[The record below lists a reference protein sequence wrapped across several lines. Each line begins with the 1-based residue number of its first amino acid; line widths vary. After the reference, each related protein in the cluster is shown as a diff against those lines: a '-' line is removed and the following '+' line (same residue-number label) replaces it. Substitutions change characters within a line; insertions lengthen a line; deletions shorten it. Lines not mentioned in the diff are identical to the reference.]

1 MVYGLRFTH
10 YTRLLE
16 QRMRFCFPLMEQKI
30 EVSSTSRMLIMTRKK
45 FSWILV
51 TLII

>member
-1 MVYGLRFTH
+1 MH
-10 YTRLLE
+10 
-16 QRMRFCFPLMEQKI
+16 FCFPPMEQKI

-51 TLII
+51 TLIIFGFFCNELGQL